1 MVDETNIYGSAVIYV
16 VYFSVT
22 WSMRR
27 TLIWKCCNLHRIFL
41 RGMVDETNI
50 YGSAV
55 IYAVYF
61 TVSPFISGSL
71 SDFFCS
77 FLGMVAETKVTWAT
91 R

>member
-1 MVDETNIYGSAVIYV
+1 
-16 VYFSVT
+16 
-22 WSMRR
+22 
-27 TLIWKCCNLHRIFL
+27 
-41 RGMVDETNI
+41 MVDETNI

-77 FLGMVAETKVTWAT
+77 FLGMVAETKVTWRLASVGLAQAPPKNIKLTTYKGKQLTWRYHNDAT
-91 R
+91 IPKVELWLQL